1 MPGVRK
7 FNFWTFMYASFIC
20 IAMLAG
26 MNFLQA
32 YILDVNL
39 ELPKDEQ
46 GFATGI
52 LATYTELI
60 AIILII
66 PFGVLADRIGR
77 RPLVIAGIL
86 ICGLGYALFPMAT
99 SLNELIIYRVIFA
112 VGVAILSAQ
121 IPTVGNDYTTE
132 RSRGR
137 LFGFSGVMN
146 GLGVIFMSA
155 GLAQIPGLLEPRGF
169 EPVAAGLVMF
179 MVAAVLCG
187 LSAIIFRVGLQG
199 GGPREA
205 AETIRPPVKETLL
218 AGARAARNPRIVLSY
233 LAAFA
238 GRSDNAIK
246 GLFVSVWV
254 LQVAPDAGISPPQA
268 FAHAGKLMGLMGAV
282 TLVWMPLFGFML
294 DRLNRVTGMA
304 VAMLLAAVGY
314 CSMGFISSPL
324 DNAVLPFFVLLAIGQ
339 GSAIIASVTLLGQ
352 EASAAERGTIVATNA
367 WFGAVGILVA
377 TLLGGYLFD
386 AIGPAAPF
394 VMLGLFQIVVFVFAV
409 FVRRS
414 SPGLISATGSK

>member
-1 MPGVRK
+1 
-7 FNFWTFMYASFIC
+7 
-20 IAMLAG
+20 
-26 MNFLQA
+26 
-32 YILDVNL
+32 
-39 ELPKDEQ
+39 
-46 GFATGI
+46 
-52 LATYTELI
+52 
-60 AIILII
+60 
-66 PFGVLADRIGR
+66 
-77 RPLVIAGIL
+77 
-86 ICGLGYALFPMAT
+86 
-99 SLNELIIYRVIFA
+99 
-112 VGVAILSAQ
+112 
-121 IPTVGNDYTTE
+121 
-132 RSRGR
+132 
-137 LFGFSGVMN
+137 
-146 GLGVIFMSA
+146 
-155 GLAQIPGLLEPRGF
+155 
-169 EPVAAGLVMF
+169 
-179 MVAAVLCG
+179 
-187 LSAIIFRVGLQG
+187 
-199 GGPREA
+199 
-205 AETIRPPVKETLL
+205 VKETLL

-282 TLVWMPLFGFML
+282 TLVWMPLFGFVL

-394 VMLGLFQIVVFVFAV
+394 VMLGLFQTVVFVFAV